1 MSKTILLRGPFV
13 TSSGYGI
20 HARQIARWI
29 FNNHSD
35 SNIFTELLP
44 WGNTPWE
51 LDKTA
56 HNNLIGKILETAKEI
71 NVPIDVSFQCQLP
84 NEWDVNKAKFN
95 IGITA
100 GIETD
105 RCNPT
110 WVEACNKMNMVI
122 VPSEH
127 AKKSIIS
134 VGKVNTPIHVIPES
148 FPDECLN
155 TDLSIS
161 NQYKFNTDFNFL
173 VFGQLTGNNP
183 ENDRKNIFY
192 TLKWLCESFQDNP
205 NVGIVIK
212 TNAGRN
218 SKFDKK
224 HVVQILTNLISS
236 IRKGPY
242 PKIHLLHG
250 YMSSQQVVDLYK
262 DPTIKALVTLTRGEG
277 YGLPILEAAACD
289 LPIIA
294 PAWSGY
300 MDFMSLGKFIKVNY
314 VLNKIHE
321 SRVDNQLFM
330 QDAVWCNVSENDFK
344 QRIKKFYTSSNVPKE
359 WAVELG
365 KKIRANY
372 SHEAIS
378 KIYSDKLGII
388 L

>member
-1 MSKTILLRGPFV
+1 
-13 TSSGYGI
+13 
-20 HARQIARWI
+20 
-29 FNNHSD
+29 
-35 SNIFTELLP
+35 
-44 WGNTPWE
+44 
-51 LDKTA
+51 LD
-56 HNNLIGKILETAKEI
+56 
-71 NVPIDVSFQCQLP
+71 
-84 NEWDVNKAKFN
+84 
-95 IGITA
+95 
-100 GIETD
+100 
-105 RCNPT
+105 
-110 WVEACNKMNMVI
+110 
-122 VPSEH
+122 
-127 AKKSIIS
+127 
-134 VGKVNTPIHVIPES
+134 
-148 FPDECLN
+148 
-155 TDLSIS
+155 
-161 NQYKFNTDFNFL
+161 Y
-173 VFGQLTGNNP
+173 P

-330 QDAVWCNVSENDFK
+330 K
-344 QRIKKFYTSSNVPKE
+344 MRFYSS
-359 WAVELG
+359 
-365 KKIRANY
+365 KIVNY
-372 SHEAIS
+372 SAKRKNKNHH
-378 KIYSDKLGII
+378 
-388 L
+388 